1 MSSELP
7 SQKTQV
13 CPTCG
18 TRLSESATRCL
29 VCGTE
34 LSAQPAEEQKKAA
47 KNVERSVQASRM
59 PEITLGLPAALGLM
73 AIILLIGAG
82 VVYAALNM
90 GGRVVEPTAVP
101 TVTETALP
109 TETATQIPTN
119 TPVPTPTELPPF
131 DYTVAAGDTCS
142 LIALNFGIS
151 VNSLIILNNLPVS
164 CNNLYVGQ
172 VLKVPYPTATPA
184 PLPTSTLS
192 GAAATEDACEK
203 VPITVQ
209 ENDTL
214 SSISL
219 NYAVSMEAI
228 KEYNGLST
236 DNVFIGQQL
245 LIPLCERATPV
256 GQATRTPTLPPP
268 YSAPNLLLPADGG
281 AFTLANDVVTLQWS
295 SVGTLR
301 DNEFYRVIV
310 EDITE
315 GQARRL
321 TDYVTDTKY
330 IVPTDFRPKD
340 NVAHV
345 IRWWVSTVRQ
355 TGTDEQGQPIYS
367 SAGADSQ
374 KWVFTWVGSAP
385 QGTPEP

>member
-1 MSSELP
+1 MTIETS

-34 LSAQPAEEQKKAA
+34 LTTKAVEEKKAD
-47 KNVERSVQASRM
+47 KKVEKSVQASRM
-59 PEITLGLPAALGLM
+59 PEITLGLPAALGIM

-82 VVYAALNM
+82 VVYGALNL
-90 GGRVVEPTAVP
+90 GGRVVEPTPVPTATETSLP
-101 TVTETALP
+101 TVT
-109 TETATQIPTN
+109 ATTVPTN
-119 TPVPTPTELPPF
+119 TPIPTPTEQPPF

-142 LIALNFGIS
+142 YIALQFQIS
-151 VNSLIILNNLPVS
+151 VNSLIVLNNLPIS
-164 CNNLYVGQ
+164 CNNLVVGQ
-172 VLKVPYPTATPA
+172 VLKIPYPTPTPA
-184 PLPTSTLS
+184 PLPTNTLPPEE
-192 GAAATEDACEK
+192 AARAECEK

-219 NYAVSMEAI
+219 NYAVPMAAI
-228 KEYNGLST
+228 KEFNGLST
-236 DNVFIGQQL
+236 DNVFLGQTL
-245 LIPLCERATPV
+245 LIPLCERAATP
-256 GQATRTPTLPPP
+256 GPSPTPTIPPP
-268 YSAPNLLLPADGG
+268 YTAPNLLLPADGG

-295 SVGTLR
+295 SIGVLR
-301 DNEFYRVIV
+301 DNEAYRVIV

-315 GQARRL
+315 GQGRRI
-321 TDYVTDTKY
+321 TEYVTDTKF
-330 IVPTDFRPKD
+330 IVPTTFRPKD
-340 NVAHV
+340 NVAHA

-355 TGTDEQGQPIYS
+355 SSTDEQGQPIYT

-374 KWVFTWVGSAP
+374 KWIFTWVGSAP
-385 QGTPEP
+385 QGTPVP

>member
-1 MSSELP
+1 MTSEIP

-34 LSAQPAEEQKKAA
+34 LSAQPVEEQNKASKKME
-47 KNVERSVQASRM
+47 KSVQASRM

-82 VVYAALNM
+82 VVYGALNV
-90 GGRVVEPTAVP
+90 GGRVVEPTAVFTP
-101 TVTETALP
+101 TETALP
-109 TETATQIPTN
+109 SPTATEAPTN
-119 TPVPTPTELPPF
+119 TPVPTPTEIPPF

-164 CNNLYVGQ
+164 CNNLYIGQ
-172 VLKVPYPTATPA
+172 VLKVPYPTPTPA
-184 PLPTSTLS
+184 PLPTNTLPPDE
-192 GAAATEDACEK
+192 AAKVDCEK

-219 NYAVSMEAI
+219 NYNVPMTAI

-236 DNVFIGQQL
+236 DNVFLGQTL
-245 LIPLCERATPV
+245 LIPLCERAPDPNLP
-256 GQATRTPTLPPP
+256 TPTPTPPPP
-268 YSAPNLLLPADGG
+268 YPAPNLLLPADGG

-295 SVGTLR
+295 SIGTLR
-301 DNEFYRVIV
+301 DNEFYRVTV

-315 GQARRL
+315 GQARRI

-330 IVPTDFRPKD
+330 IVPTTFRPKD

-355 TGTDEQGQPIYS
+355 TGTDEQGQPVYS
-367 SAGADSQ
+367 SAGADSL

-385 QGTPEP
+385 QGTPQP

>member
-1 MSSELP
+1 MSSEVP

-34 LSAQPAEEQKKAA
+34 LVAKAKEEQKAA
-47 KNVERSVQASRM
+47 KQVEKSVQASRM

-82 VVYAALNM
+82 VVYGALNL
-90 GGRVVEPTAVP
+90 GGRVVEPTVVP
-101 TVTETALP
+101 TATETALP
-109 TETATQIPTN
+109 SPTATEVPTH
-119 TPVPTPTELPPF
+119 TPVPTATEIPPF

-164 CNNLYVGQ
+164 CNNLYIGQ
-172 VLKVPYPTATPA
+172 VLKVPYPTPTPA
-184 PLPTSTLS
+184 PLPTNTLS
-192 GAAATEDACEK
+192 PDQAAIADCEK
-203 VPITVQ
+203 VLYTVQ

-219 NYAVSMEAI
+219 NYAVSMSAI
-228 KEYNGLST
+228 KEFNGLST
-236 DNVFIGQQL
+236 DSVFLGQPL
-245 LIPLCERATPV
+245 EIPLCMRATPE
-256 GQATRTPTLPPP
+256 GQATATPTTPPP
-268 YSAPNLLLPADGG
+268 YPAPNLLLPADGG

-301 DNEFYRVIV
+301 DNETYRVIV

-330 IVPTDFRPKD
+330 IVPTTFRPKD

-345 IRWWVSTVRQ
+345 IRWWVNTVRQ

-385 QGTPEP
+385 QGTPAP

>member
-1 MSSELP
+1 MSSENP

-34 LSAQPAEEQKKAA
+34 LATKAVEEQKATKSVEKA
-47 KNVERSVQASRM
+47 VQASRM

-82 VVYAALNM
+82 VVYAALNV
-90 GGRVVEPTAVP
+90 GGRVVEPTPVS
-101 TVTETALP
+101 TP
-109 TETATQIPTN
+109 TETVLPSPTATEIPTN
-119 TPVPTPTELPPF
+119 TPVPTATELPPF

-164 CNNLYVGQ
+164 CNNLYIGQ
-172 VLKVPYPTATPA
+172 VLKVPYPTPTPA
-184 PLPTSTLS
+184 PLPTNTLPPEE
-192 GAAATEDACEK
+192 AAKAECEK

-219 NYAVSMEAI
+219 NYAVPMAAI

-236 DNVFIGQQL
+236 DNVFLGQTL
-245 LIPLCERATPV
+245 LIPLCERAATP
-256 GQATRTPTLPPP
+256 GPSPTPTTPPP
-268 YSAPNLLLPADGG
+268 YPAPNLLLPADGG

-295 SVGTLR
+295 SIGTLR
-301 DNEFYRVIV
+301 DNETYRVIV

-345 IRWWVSTVRQ
+345 IRWWISTVRQ

-367 SAGADSQ
+367 SAGADSP

-385 QGTPEP
+385 QVTPAP

>member
-1 MSSELP
+1 
-7 SQKTQV
+7 
-13 CPTCG
+13 
-18 TRLSESATRCL
+18 
-29 VCGTE
+29 
-34 LSAQPAEEQKKAA
+34 
-47 KNVERSVQASRM
+47 M

-73 AIILLIGAG
+73 AVVLLIGAG
-82 VVYAALNM
+82 VVYGALNV
-90 GGRVVEPTAVP
+90 GGRVVEPTAVFTP
-101 TVTETALP
+101 TETALP
-109 TETATQIPTN
+109 SATPTETPTN
-119 TPVPTPTELPPF
+119 TPIPTPTEQPPF

-203 VPITVQ
+203 VSITVQ

-214 SSISL
+214 SSISA
-219 NYAVSMEAI
+219 NYAVSMTAI

-236 DNVFIGQQL
+236 DNVFIGQTL
-245 LIPLCERATPV
+245 LIPLCERATPE
-256 GQATRTPTLPPP
+256 GQPTRTPTPPPP
-268 YSAPNLLLPADGG
+268 YPAPNLLLPADGG

-301 DNEFYRVIV
+301 DNEFYRVVV

-315 GQARRL
+315 GQGRRI

-330 IVPTDFRPKD
+330 IVPTTFRPKD

-345 IRWWVSTVRQ
+345 IRWWVGSVRQ
-355 TGTDEQGQPIYS
+355 TSTDEQGQPIYT

-385 QGTPEP
+385 QGTPSP

>member
-1 MSSELP
+1 MTSEIP

-13 CPTCG
+13 CSTCG

-34 LSAQPAEEQKKAA
+34 LTAKAAEEQKASKKVEKA
-47 KNVERSVQASRM
+47 VQASRM

-82 VVYAALNM
+82 VVYAALNV
-90 GGRVVEPTAVP
+90 GGRVVEPTPVFTPTETQLP
-101 TVTETALP
+101 TVTA
-109 TETATQIPTN
+109 TEVPTN
-119 TPVPTPTELPPF
+119 TPIPTATELPPF

-172 VLKVPYPTATPA
+172 VIKVPYPTPTPA

-268 YSAPNLLLPADGG
+268 YTAPNLLLPADGG

-295 SVGTLR
+295 SVGALR

-330 IVPTDFRPKD
+330 IVPTTFRPRD

-345 IRWWVSTVRQ
+345 IRWSVSTVRQ
-355 TGTDEQGQPIYS
+355 SGTDEQGQPLYT
-367 SAGADSQ
+367 SAGTESEE
-374 KWVFTWVGSAP
+374 WVFSWVGSAP

>member
-1 MSSELP
+1 MTSETS

-29 VCGTE
+29 VCGAE
-34 LSAQPAEEQKKAA
+34 LTGKALEAQKAA
-47 KNVERSVQASRM
+47 KKVEKAVQASRM

-73 AIILLIGAG
+73 AAILLIGAG
-82 VVYAALNM
+82 VVYAALNV
-90 GGRVVEPTAVP
+90 GGRVVVPTAVF
-101 TVTETALP
+101 T
-109 TETATQIPTN
+109 PTN
-119 TPVPTPTELPPF
+119 TLIPTPTDQPPF

-164 CNNLYVGQ
+164 CNNLYIGQ

-203 VPITVQ
+203 VSITVQ

-214 SSISL
+214 SSIAA
-219 NYAVSMEAI
+219 NYAVSMTAI

-236 DNVFIGQQL
+236 DNVFIGQTL
-245 LIPLCERATPV
+245 LIPLCERATPE
-256 GQATRTPTLPPP
+256 GQPTRTPTPPPP

-330 IVPTDFRPKD
+330 IVPTTFRPKD

-355 TGTDEQGQPIYS
+355 SGTDEQGQPIYA

-385 QGTPEP
+385 QGTPSP

>member
-1 MSSELP
+1 MNSEIP

-34 LSAQPAEEQKKAA
+34 LAARAVEEQKAA
-47 KNVERSVQASRM
+47 KKVGKAVQASRM
-59 PEITLGLPAALGLM
+59 PEITLGLPAALGMM

-82 VVYAALNM
+82 VVY
-90 GGRVVEPTAVP
+90 GGLSLTGVDLEPSPVP

-109 TETATQIPTN
+109 SPTTTEVPTL
-119 TPVPTPTELPPF
+119 TPVPTVTELPPF

-151 VNSLIILNNLPVS
+151 SNSLIILNNLPVS
-164 CNNLYVGQ
+164 CNNLYIGQ
-172 VLKVPYPTATPA
+172 VLKVPYPTPTPA
-184 PLPTSTLS
+184 PLPTNTLPPEE
-192 GAAATEDACEK
+192 AAKAECEK
-203 VPITVQ
+203 VPIKVQ

-219 NYAVSMEAI
+219 NYAVPMAAI

-236 DNVFIGQQL
+236 DNVFLGQTL
-245 LIPLCERATPV
+245 LIPLCERAATP
-256 GQATRTPTLPPP
+256 GPSPTPTTPPP
-268 YSAPNLLLPADGG
+268 YPAPNLLLPADGG

-295 SVGTLR
+295 SVGALR
-301 DNEFYRVIV
+301 DNETYRVIV

-330 IVPTDFRPKD
+330 IVPTTFRPKD

-367 SAGADSQ
+367 SAGADSL

>member
-1 MSSELP
+1 MSSEIP

-34 LSAQPAEEQKKAA
+34 LTGRTNEEQKAA
-47 KNVERSVQASRM
+47 KNVEKSVQASRM

-82 VVYAALNM
+82 VVYGALNI
-90 GGRVVEPTAVP
+90 GGRVVEPTPVP
-101 TVTETALP
+101 TATETALP
-109 TETATQIPTN
+109 SATVTVTPTL
-119 TPVPTPTELPPF
+119 TLVPTPTEQPPF

-164 CNNLYVGQ
+164 CNNLYIGQ
-172 VLKVPYPTATPA
+172 VLKVPYPTPTPA
-184 PLPTSTLS
+184 PLPTNTLS
-192 GAAATEDACEK
+192 PEDAAIAECEK
-203 VPITVQ
+203 VLYTVQ

-219 NYAVSMEAI
+219 NYAVSMSAI
-228 KEYNGLST
+228 KEFNGLST
-236 DNVFIGQQL
+236 DSVYLGQPL
-245 LIPLCERATPV
+245 EIPLCMRATPE

-330 IVPTDFRPKD
+330 IVPTTFRPKD

-345 IRWWVSTVRQ
+345 IRWGVTSVRQ
-355 TGTDEQGQPIYS
+355 SGTDEQGQPIYS

-385 QGTPEP
+385 QGTPSP

>member
-1 MSSELP
+1 MTSEIP

-29 VCGTE
+29 VCGAE
-34 LSAQPAEEQKKAA
+34 LTGKAVEEQKAA
-47 KNVERSVQASRM
+47 KKVEKAVQASRM

-82 VVYAALNM
+82 VVYAALNV
-90 GGRVVEPTAVP
+90 GGRVVEPTAVFTP
-101 TVTETALP
+101 TETALP
-109 TETATQIPTN
+109 SATPTETPTH
-119 TPVPTPTELPPF
+119 TPIPTPTELPPF
-131 DYTVAAGDTCS
+131 DYTVASGDTCS

-164 CNNLYVGQ
+164 CNNLYIGQ

-192 GAAATEDACEK
+192 GSAATEDACEK
-203 VPITVQ
+203 VSITVQ

-214 SSISL
+214 SSIAA
-219 NYAVSMEAI
+219 NYAVSMTAI

-236 DNVFIGQQL
+236 DNVFIGQTL
-245 LIPLCERATPV
+245 FVPLCERATPV
-256 GQATRTPTLPPP
+256 GQSTRTPTPPPP
-268 YSAPNLLLPADGG
+268 YTAPNLLLPADGG

-301 DNEFYRVIV
+301 DNEFYRVTV

-330 IVPTDFRPKD
+330 IVPTTFRPKD

-355 TGTDEQGQPIYS
+355 TSTDEQGEPIYT

-385 QGTPEP
+385 QGTPSP

>member
-1 MSSELP
+1 MSSENT

-34 LSAQPAEEQKKAA
+34 LTAKAKEEQKAA
-47 KNVERSVQASRM
+47 KQVEKSVQASRM

-73 AIILLIGAG
+73 AVILLIGAG
-82 VVYAALNM
+82 VVYAALNL
-90 GGRVVEPTAVP
+90 GGRVVEPTPVP

-109 TETATQIPTN
+109 TSTATLAPTL
-119 TPVPTPTELPPF
+119 TPVPTATELPPF

-164 CNNLYVGQ
+164 CNNLYIGQ
-172 VLKVPYPTATPA
+172 ILKVPYPTPTPA
-184 PLPTSTLS
+184 PLPTNTLPPEE
-192 GAAATEDACEK
+192 AARAECEK

-219 NYAVSMEAI
+219 NYAVPMSAI

-236 DNVFIGQQL
+236 DNVFLGQTL
-245 LIPLCERATPV
+245 LIPLCERAATP
-256 GQATRTPTLPPP
+256 GPSPTPTTPPP
-268 YSAPNLLLPADGG
+268 YPAPNLLLPADGG

-295 SVGTLR
+295 SIGTLR
-301 DNEFYRVIV
+301 QNESYRVIV

-330 IVPTDFRPKD
+330 IVPTTFRPKE

-345 IRWWVSTVRQ
+345 IRWWVTTVRQ
-355 TGTDEQGQPIYS
+355 SGTDEQGQPIYS

-385 QGTPEP
+385 QGTQAP

>member
-1 MSSELP
+1 
-7 SQKTQV
+7 
-13 CPTCG
+13 
-18 TRLSESATRCL
+18 
-29 VCGTE
+29 
-34 LSAQPAEEQKKAA
+34 
-47 KNVERSVQASRM
+47 M
-59 PEITLGLPAALGLM
+59 PEITLGLPAALGLI
-73 AIILLIGAG
+73 AVVLLVGAS
-82 VVYAALNM
+82 VVYFGLQAT
-90 GGRVVEPTAVP
+90 GVELELTPTS

-109 TETATQIPTN
+109 SPTATETPTQ
-119 TPVPTPTELPPF
+119 TPVPTATELPPF
-131 DYTVAAGDTCS
+131 DYTIQSGELCS
-142 LIALNFGIS
+142 SLALTFGVS
-151 VNSLIILNNLPVS
+151 VQSIIILNNLPSTCPV
-164 CNNLYVGQ
+164 YEGQ
-172 VLKVPYPTATPA
+172 VIKIPYPTATPA
-184 PLPTSTLS
+184 PLPTTTLS

-219 NYAVSMEAI
+219 NYAVSMNAI

-236 DNVFIGQQL
+236 DNVFLGQPL

-268 YSAPNLLLPADGG
+268 YPGPSLLLPADGG

-301 DNEFYRVIV
+301 DNETYRVIV

-315 GQARRL
+315 GEARRL

-330 IVPTDFRPKD
+330 IVPTTFRPKD

-345 IRWWVSTVRQ
+345 IRWWVTTVRQ

-385 QGTPEP
+385 QAP

>member
-82 VVYAALNM
+82 VFYAALNM

-109 TETATQIPTN
+109 TETTTPVPTN
-119 TPVPTPTELPPF
+119 TAVPTPTELPPF

>member
-1 MSSELP
+1 MSSEIS

-34 LSAQPAEEQKKAA
+34 LAARAVEEQKAA
-47 KNVERSVQASRM
+47 KKVGKTVQASRM
-59 PEITLGLPAALGLM
+59 PEITLGLPAALGMM

-82 VVYAALNM
+82 VVY
-90 GGRVVEPTAVP
+90 GGLSLTGVDLEPSPVP

-109 TETATQIPTN
+109 SPTTTEVPTL
-119 TPVPTPTELPPF
+119 TPVPTVTELPPF
-131 DYTVAAGDTCS
+131 DYTIAAGDTCS

-164 CNNLYVGQ
+164 CNNLYIGQ
-172 VLKVPYPTATPA
+172 VLKVPYPTPTPA
-184 PLPTSTLS
+184 PLPTNTLPPDE
-192 GAAATEDACEK
+192 AAKAECEK
-203 VPITVQ
+203 IPITVQ

-219 NYAVSMEAI
+219 NYAVPMAAI

-236 DNVFIGQQL
+236 DNVFLGQTL
-245 LIPLCERATPV
+245 WIPLCERAATP
-256 GQATRTPTLPPP
+256 GPSPTPTTPPP
-268 YSAPNLLLPADGG
+268 YPAPNLLLPADGG

-295 SVGTLR
+295 SVGALR
-301 DNEFYRVIV
+301 DNESYRVIV

-315 GQARRL
+315 GQAPRL

-330 IVPTDFRPKD
+330 IVPTTFRPKE

-374 KWVFTWVGSAP
+374 KWVFSWVGSAP
-385 QGTPEP
+385 QETPEP

>member
-1 MSSELP
+1 MTSETP
-7 SQKTQV
+7 SQKAQV

-34 LSAQPAEEQKKAA
+34 LTAKAADEQKASKKVEKA
-47 KNVERSVQASRM
+47 VQASRM

-82 VVYAALNM
+82 VVYGALNA
-90 GGRVVEPTAVP
+90 GGRVVEPTPVF
-101 TVTETALP
+101 TP
-109 TETATQIPTN
+109 TETSLPSPTATEAPTN
-119 TPVPTPTELPPF
+119 TPVPTPTEQPPF
-131 DYTVAAGDTCS
+131 DYTVATGDTCS
-142 LIALNFGIS
+142 SIALTFGVS

-164 CNNLYVGQ
+164 CNNLYIGQ
-172 VLKVPYPTATPA
+172 VIKVPYPTPTPA

-236 DNVFIGQQL
+236 DNVFIGQSL

-268 YSAPNLLLPADGG
+268 YNAPNLLLPADGG

-301 DNEFYRVIV
+301 DNEFYRVVV
-310 EDITE
+310 EDISE

-330 IVPTDFRPKD
+330 IVPTTFRPRD

-345 IRWWVSTVRQ
+345 IRWSVSTVRQ
-355 TGTDEQGQPIYS
+355 SGTDEQGEPLYT
-367 SAGADSQ
+367 SAGAESEE
-374 KWVFTWVGSAP
+374 WVFSWVGSAP
-385 QGTPEP
+385 QGTQEP

>member
-1 MSSELP
+1 MTSENR
-7 SQKTQV
+7 SKRTQV
-13 CPTCG
+13 CSTCG
-18 TRLSESATRCL
+18 TRLSDSATRCL

-34 LSAQPAEEQKKAA
+34 LTAKAGEEKKAA
-47 KNVERSVQASRM
+47 KIVGQAVQASRM

-73 AIILLIGAG
+73 TIILLVGAG
-82 VVYAALNM
+82 VVYGALNM
-90 GGRVVEPTAVP
+90 GGRVVEPTPIP
-101 TVTETALP
+101 TATETALP
-109 TETATQIPTN
+109 SPTATVAPTLTTIPT
-119 TPVPTPTELPPF
+119 VTELPPF

-151 VNSLIILNNLPVS
+151 VNSLIILNNLPVA
-164 CNNLYVGQ
+164 CNTLSIGQ
-172 VLKVPYPTATPA
+172 VLKVPYPTPTPA
-184 PLPTSTLS
+184 PLPTNTLPPEE
-192 GAAATEDACEK
+192 AVRAECEK

-219 NYAVSMEAI
+219 NYAVPMAAI

-236 DNVFIGQQL
+236 DNVFLGQTL
-245 LIPLCERATPV
+245 LIPLCERAATP
-256 GQATRTPTLPPP
+256 GPSPTPTTPPP
-268 YSAPNLLLPADGG
+268 YPAPNLLLPADGG

-301 DNEFYRVIV
+301 DNETYNVIV
-310 EDITE
+310 EDITQA
-315 GQARRL
+315 QARRL

-330 IVPTDFRPKD
+330 IVPTSFRPKD

-345 IRWWVSTVRQ
+345 IRWRVSTVRQ
-355 TGTDEQGQPIYS
+355 SGTDEQGQPIYE
-367 SAGADSQ
+367 SAGAESQ

-385 QGTPEP
+385 QETPEP

>member
-1 MSSELP
+1 MTSEIP

-18 TRLSESATRCL
+18 TRVSESATRCL
-29 VCGTE
+29 VCGAE
-34 LSAQPAEEQKKAA
+34 LTAKAAEEQKASKKVEKA
-47 KNVERSVQASRM
+47 VQASRM

-82 VVYAALNM
+82 VVYAALNV
-90 GGRVVEPTAVP
+90 GGRVVEPTPVF
-101 TVTETALP
+101 TP
-109 TETATQIPTN
+109 TETLLPSPTATEVPTH
-119 TPVPTPTELPPF
+119 TPVPTPTEQPPF
-131 DYTVAAGDTCS
+131 DYTVASGDTCS
-142 LIALNFGIS
+142 SIALTFGVS

-164 CNNLYVGQ
+164 CNNLYIGQ
-172 VLKVPYPTATPA
+172 VIKVPYPTPTPA

-219 NYAVSMEAI
+219 NYAVSMESI

-236 DNVFIGQQL
+236 DNVFIGQSL

-256 GQATRTPTLPPP
+256 GQATRTPTMPPP
-268 YSAPNLLLPADGG
+268 YTAPNLLLPADGG

-295 SVGTLR
+295 SIGTLR
-301 DNEFYRVIV
+301 DNEFYRVTV

-330 IVPTDFRPKD
+330 IVPTTFRPRD

-355 TGTDEQGQPIYS
+355 SGTDEQGQPLYS
-367 SAGADSQ
+367 PAGADSEE
-374 KWVFTWVGSAP
+374 WVFTWVGSAP

>member
-1 MSSELP
+1 MTIETS

-34 LSAQPAEEQKKAA
+34 LTTKAVEEKKAD
-47 KNVERSVQASRM
+47 KKVEKSVQASRM
-59 PEITLGLPAALGLM
+59 PEITLGLPAALGIM

-82 VVYAALNM
+82 VVYGALNL
-90 GGRVVEPTAVP
+90 GGRVVEPTPVPTATETSLP
-101 TVTETALP
+101 TVT
-109 TETATQIPTN
+109 ATTVPTN
-119 TPVPTPTELPPF
+119 TPIPTPTEQPPF

-142 LIALNFGIS
+142 YIALQFQIS
-151 VNSLIILNNLPVS
+151 VNSLIVLNNLPIS
-164 CNNLYVGQ
+164 CNNLVVGQ
-172 VLKVPYPTATPA
+172 VLKIPYPTPTPA
-184 PLPTSTLS
+184 PLPTNTLPPEE
-192 GAAATEDACEK
+192 AARAECEK

-219 NYAVSMEAI
+219 NYAVPMAAI
-228 KEYNGLST
+228 KEFNGLST
-236 DNVFIGQQL
+236 DNVFLGQTL
-245 LIPLCERATPV
+245 LIPLCERAATP
-256 GQATRTPTLPPP
+256 GPSPTPTIPPP
-268 YSAPNLLLPADGG
+268 YTAPNLLLPADGG

-295 SVGTLR
+295 SIGVLR
-301 DNEFYRVIV
+301 DNEAYRVII

-315 GQARRL
+315 GQGRRI
-321 TDYVTDTKY
+321 TEYVTDTKF
-330 IVPTDFRPKD
+330 IVPTTFRPKD
-340 NVAHV
+340 NVAHA

-355 TGTDEQGQPIYS
+355 SSTDEQGQPIYT

-374 KWVFTWVGSAP
+374 KWIFTWVGSAP
-385 QGTPEP
+385 QGTPVP

>member
-1 MSSELP
+1 MTSETP

-18 TRLSESATRCL
+18 TRLSENATRCL

-34 LSAQPAEEQKKAA
+34 LTAKAADEQKASKKVEKA
-47 KNVERSVQASRM
+47 VQASRM

-82 VVYAALNM
+82 VVYAALNV
-90 GGRVVEPTAVP
+90 GGRVVEPTPVFTP
-101 TVTETALP
+101 TDTPLP
-109 TETATQIPTN
+109 SPTATEAPTQ
-119 TPVPTPTELPPF
+119 TPIPTPTEQPPF
-131 DYTVAAGDTCS
+131 DYTVASGDTCS
-142 LIALNFGIS
+142 SIALTFGVS
-151 VNSLIILNNLPVS
+151 VNSLIILNNLPVA
-164 CNNLYVGQ
+164 CNNLYIGQ
-172 VLKVPYPTATPA
+172 VIKVPYPTPTPA

-268 YSAPNLLLPADGG
+268 YNAPNLLLPADGG

-315 GQARRL
+315 GQARRI

-330 IVPTDFRPKD
+330 IVPTSFRPRD

-345 IRWWVSTVRQ
+345 IRWSVSTVRQ
-355 TGTDEQGQPIYS
+355 SGTDEQGEPIYS
-367 SAGADSQ
+367 SAGAESD
-374 KWVFTWVGSAP
+374 KWVFSWVGSAP
-385 QGTPEP
+385 QGTPSP

>member
-1 MSSELP
+1 MSSENP

-34 LSAQPAEEQKKAA
+34 LAAGAKEEQKAA
-47 KNVERSVQASRM
+47 KKVEKAVQASRM
-59 PEITLGLPAALGLM
+59 PEITLGLPVALGLM

-82 VVYAALNM
+82 VVYAALNL
-90 GGRVVEPTAVP
+90 GGRVVEPTPVSTP
-101 TVTETALP
+101 TETALP
-109 TETATQIPTN
+109 SPTATEIPTH
-119 TPVPTPTELPPF
+119 TPVPTPTEVPPF

-164 CNNLYVGQ
+164 CNNLTIGQ
-172 VLKVPYPTATPA
+172 VLKVPYPTPTPA
-184 PLPTSTLS
+184 PLPTNTLPPEE
-192 GAAATEDACEK
+192 AAKAECEK

-219 NYAVSMEAI
+219 NYAVPMAAI

-236 DNVFIGQQL
+236 DNVFLGQTL
-245 LIPLCERATPV
+245 LIPLCERAATP
-256 GQATRTPTLPPP
+256 GPSPTPTTPPP
-268 YSAPNLLLPADGG
+268 YPAPNLLLPADGG

-301 DNEFYRVIV
+301 DNETYRVIV

-330 IVPTDFRPKD
+330 IVPTTFRPKD

-355 TGTDEQGQPIYS
+355 SGTDEQGQPIYS

-385 QGTPEP
+385 QGTPAP

>member
-1 MSSELP
+1 
-7 SQKTQV
+7 
-13 CPTCG
+13 
-18 TRLSESATRCL
+18 LSESATRCL

-34 LSAQPAEEQKKAA
+34 LTARSKVEQKATKQ
-47 KNVERSVQASRM
+47 VEKSVQASRM

-82 VVYAALNM
+82 VVYGALNL
-90 GGRVVEPTAVP
+90 GGRVVEPTPIP

-109 TETATQIPTN
+109 TSTA
-119 TPVPTPTELPPF
+119 TPVPTLTPIPTATELPPF

-164 CNNLYVGQ
+164 CNNLYIGQ

-184 PLPTSTLS
+184 PLPTNTLPPEE
-192 GAAATEDACEK
+192 AARAQCEK
-203 VPITVQ
+203 VSITVQ

-219 NYAVSMEAI
+219 NYAVPMSAI

-236 DNVFIGQQL
+236 DNVFLGQTL
-245 LIPLCERATPV
+245 LIPLCERAATP
-256 GQATRTPTLPPP
+256 GPSPTPTTPPP
-268 YSAPNLLLPADGG
+268 YPAPNLLLPADGG

-295 SVGTLR
+295 SIGTLR
-301 DNEFYRVIV
+301 DNESYRVIV

-330 IVPTDFRPKD
+330 IVPTTFRPKD

-385 QGTPEP
+385 QGTPAP

>member
-1 MSSELP
+1 MSSEIP

-34 LSAQPAEEQKKAA
+34 LAAQAEESKKAA
-47 KNVERSVQASRM
+47 AKQVEKSVQASRM

-73 AIILLIGAG
+73 AVILLIGAG
-82 VVYAALNM
+82 VVYAALNL
-90 GGRVVEPTAVP
+90 GGRVVEPTPVP
-101 TVTETALP
+101 TATETALP
-109 TETATQIPTN
+109 TSTATEAPTN
-119 TPVPTPTELPPF
+119 TPVPTATELPPF
-131 DYTVAAGDTCS
+131 DYTVASGDTCS

-164 CNNLYVGQ
+164 CNNLRVGQ
-172 VLKVPYPTATPA
+172 VLKVPFPTPTPA
-184 PLPTSTLS
+184 PLPTNTLPPDE
-192 GAAATEDACEK
+192 AAKADCEK

-219 NYAVSMEAI
+219 NYAVPMAAI

-236 DNVFIGQQL
+236 DNVFLGQTL
-245 LIPLCERATPV
+245 LIPLCERAATP
-256 GQATRTPTLPPP
+256 GPSPTPTTPPP
-268 YSAPNLLLPADGG
+268 YPPPNLLLPADGG

-295 SVGTLR
+295 SIGTLR
-301 DNEFYRVIV
+301 DNETYLVIV

-355 TGTDEQGQPIYS
+355 TGTDGQGQPIYS
-367 SAGADSQ
+367 SAGADSP
-374 KWVFTWVGSAP
+374 KWVFTWVGSVPQETPAP
-385 QGTPEP
+385 

>member
-1 MSSELP
+1 MTSETP

-29 VCGTE
+29 VCGAE
-34 LSAQPAEEQKKAA
+34 LTTKAAEEKKAT
-47 KNVERSVQASRM
+47 KKVEKAVQASRM

-73 AIILLIGAG
+73 AVILLIGAG
-82 VVYAALNM
+82 VVYGALNM
-90 GGRVVEPTAVP
+90 GGRVVEPTPVFTP
-101 TVTETALP
+101 TETALP
-109 TETATQIPTN
+109 SPTATETPTH
-119 TPVPTPTELPPF
+119 TPIPTPTEQPPF
-131 DYTVAAGDTCS
+131 DYTVASGDTCS
-142 LIALNFGIS
+142 SIALTFGVS

-164 CNNLYVGQ
+164 CNNLYIGQ
-172 VLKVPYPTATPA
+172 VIKVPYPTPTPA
-184 PLPTSTLS
+184 PLPTNTLPPEE
-192 GAAATEDACEK
+192 AAKAECEK

-219 NYAVSMEAI
+219 NYAVPMAAI

-236 DNVFIGQQL
+236 DNVFLGQTL
-245 LIPLCERATPV
+245 LIPLCERAATP
-256 GQATRTPTLPPP
+256 GPTPTPTTPPP

-295 SVGTLR
+295 SIGTLR
-301 DNEFYRVIV
+301 DNEYYRVTV

-330 IVPTDFRPKD
+330 IVPTTFRPKD

-345 IRWWVSTVRQ
+345 FRWWVSTVRQ
-355 TGTDEQGQPIYS
+355 SGTDEQGEPIYT
-367 SAGADSQ
+367 SAGAESQ
-374 KWVFTWVGSAP
+374 EWVFTWVGSAP
-385 QGTPEP
+385 QGTAEP

>member
-1 MSSELP
+1 MTSEIP

-34 LSAQPAEEQKKAA
+34 LVARAKEEQKAA
-47 KNVERSVQASRM
+47 KQVEKSVQASRM

-82 VVYAALNM
+82 VVYGALNL
-90 GGRVVEPTAVP
+90 GGRVVEPTVVP
-101 TVTETALP
+101 TATETALP
-109 TETATQIPTN
+109 SPTATEAPTN
-119 TPVPTPTELPPF
+119 TPVPTATEIPPF

-172 VLKVPYPTATPA
+172 VLKVPYPTPTPA
-184 PLPTSTLS
+184 PLPTNTLS
-192 GAAATEDACEK
+192 PDQAAIAECEK
-203 VPITVQ
+203 VLYTVQ

-219 NYAVSMEAI
+219 NYAVSMSAI
-228 KEYNGLST
+228 KEFNGLST
-236 DNVFIGQQL
+236 DSVFLGQPL
-245 LIPLCERATPV
+245 EIPLCMRATPE
-256 GQATRTPTLPPP
+256 GQATATPTTPPP
-268 YSAPNLLLPADGG
+268 YPAPNLLLPADGG

-301 DNEFYRVIV
+301 DNESYRVIV

-330 IVPTDFRPKD
+330 IVPTTFRPKD

-345 IRWWVSTVRQ
+345 IRWWITTVRQ

-367 SAGADSQ
+367 SAGTDSQ

-385 QGTPEP
+385 QGTPAP

>member
-1 MSSELP
+1 MTSEIP

-34 LSAQPAEEQKKAA
+34 LTGGKAKEEQKAA
-47 KNVERSVQASRM
+47 KSVEKAVQASRM

-82 VVYAALNM
+82 VVYGALNV
-90 GGRVVEPTAVP
+90 GGRVVEPTAAFTP
-101 TVTETALP
+101 TETALP
-109 TETATQIPTN
+109 SPTATEVPTH
-119 TPVPTPTELPPF
+119 TPIPTPTEVPPF

-142 LIALNFGIS
+142 LIALNFGVS
-151 VNSLIILNNLPVS
+151 VNSIIILNNLPVS
-164 CNNLYVGQ
+164 CNNLYIGQ
-172 VLKVPYPTATPA
+172 VIKVPYPTPTPA
-184 PLPTSTLS
+184 PLPTNTLLP
-192 GAAATEDACEK
+192 EDAARAECEK
-203 VPITVQ
+203 VLYTVQ

-219 NYAVSMEAI
+219 NYAVSMDAI
-228 KEYNGLST
+228 KEFNGLST
-236 DNVFIGQQL
+236 DNVYLGQPL
-245 LIPLCERATPV
+245 EIPLCMRATPV
-256 GQATRTPTLPPP
+256 GQATRTPTMPPP
-268 YSAPNLLLPADGG
+268 YTAPNLLLPADGG

-295 SVGTLR
+295 SVGALR
-301 DNEFYRVIV
+301 DNEFYRVIA

-330 IVPTDFRPKD
+330 IVPTTFRPRD

-345 IRWWVSTVRQ
+345 VRWWVGTVRQ
-355 TGTDEQGQPIYS
+355 TGTDEQGQPLYS
-367 SAGADSQ
+367 SAGTDSQ

>member
-1 MSSELP
+1 MTSET
-7 SQKTQV
+7 STQKTQV

-34 LSAQPAEEQKKAA
+34 LTAQPAEEKKAA
-47 KNVERSVQASRM
+47 KKVERSVQASRM

-82 VVYAALNM
+82 VVYAALNL
-90 GGRVVEPTAVP
+90 GGRVVEPTPVP

-109 TETATQIPTN
+109 TATATEVPTN
-119 TPVPTPTELPPF
+119 TPIPTPTELPPF

-164 CNNLYVGQ
+164 CNNLYIGQ
-172 VLKVPYPTATPA
+172 VLKVPYPTSTPA
-184 PLPTSTLS
+184 PLPTNTLPPEE
-192 GAAATEDACEK
+192 AAKAECEK

-219 NYAVSMEAI
+219 NYAVPMSAI

-236 DNVFIGQQL
+236 DNVFLGQTL
-245 LIPLCERATPV
+245 LIPLCERAATP
-256 GQATRTPTLPPP
+256 GPSPTPTTPPP
-268 YSAPNLLLPADGG
+268 YPAPNLLLPADGG

-301 DNEFYRVIV
+301 DNETYRVIV

-321 TDYVTDTKY
+321 TDYMTDTKY
-330 IVPTDFRPKD
+330 IVPTDFRPNE

-345 IRWWVSTVRQ
+345 IRWWISTVRQ

-367 SAGADSQ
+367 SAGADSS

-385 QGTPEP
+385 QETPEP

>member
-1 MSSELP
+1 MSSENQ

-18 TRLSESATRCL
+18 TRLSENATRCL
-29 VCGTE
+29 VCGADLTKKTT
-34 LSAQPAEEQKKAA
+34 EEQKSA
-47 KNVERSVQASRM
+47 KKVEKSVQASRM

-73 AIILLIGAG
+73 AIILLTGAG
-82 VVYAALNM
+82 VVYGALNV
-90 GGRVVEPTAVP
+90 GGRVITPTPFLTP
-101 TVTETALP
+101 TDTPLP
-109 TETATQIPTN
+109 SATATLTSTS
-119 TPVPTPTELPPF
+119 TPIPTPTELPPF

-184 PLPTSTLS
+184 PLPTSTLPPEE
-192 GAAATEDACEK
+192 AARAECEK

-214 SSISL
+214 SSIAL
-219 NYAVSMEAI
+219 NYAVSISAI

-236 DNVFIGQQL
+236 DNVYLGQTL

-256 GQATRTPTLPPP
+256 GQATRTPTPPPP
-268 YSAPNLLLPADGG
+268 YPAPNLLLPADGG

-301 DNEFYRVIV
+301 ENEFYRVVV

-315 GQARRL
+315 GQSRRM
-321 TDYVTDTKY
+321 TDYVTDTKF
-330 IVPTDFRPKD
+330 IVPTTFRPRD

-345 IRWWVSTVRQ
+345 IRWWISTVRQ
-355 TGTDEQGQPIYS
+355 TGADEQGEPVYS
-367 SAGADSQ
+367 SAGAESQ

-385 QGTPEP
+385 QGTPSP

>member
-1 MSSELP
+1 MTSEIP

-18 TRLSESATRCL
+18 TRLSENATRCL
-29 VCGTE
+29 VCGAE
-34 LSAQPAEEQKKAA
+34 LTAKAADEQKASKKVEKA
-47 KNVERSVQASRM
+47 VQASRM

-90 GGRVVEPTAVP
+90 GGRVVEPTPVFTP
-101 TVTETALP
+101 TDTPLP
-109 TETATQIPTN
+109 SPTATDVPTN
-119 TPVPTPTELPPF
+119 TPIPTLTEQPPF
-131 DYTVAAGDTCS
+131 DYTVASGDTCS
-142 LIALNFGIS
+142 SIALTFGVS
-151 VNSLIILNNLPVS
+151 TNSLIILNNLPLA
-164 CNNLYVGQ
+164 CNNLYIGQ
-172 VLKVPYPTATPA
+172 VIKVPYPTPTPA

-268 YSAPNLLLPADGG
+268 YPAPNLLLPADGG

-301 DNEFYRVIV
+301 DNEYYRVTV

-315 GQARRL
+315 GQARRI

-330 IVPTDFRPKD
+330 IVPTTFRPRD

-355 TGTDEQGQPIYS
+355 SGTDEQGQPLYT
-367 SAGADSQ
+367 SAGSESAE
-374 KWVFTWVGSAP
+374 WVFSWVGSAP
-385 QGTPEP
+385 QGTPSP